1 MDVPSKEELVNA
13 KHDLQRFFISKPN
26 NKNRETNWLVMF
38 GKWKSLSPLHCVKS
52 VQIRGFLKKNWSIF
66 SYIRNEY
73 GNVRS
78 KSPYSVRIQ
87 ENRDQN
93 KLRIWTLFTQCY
105 WQQRKNYI
113 IDSWGT
119 DRDDIWSVRK

>member
-13 KHDLQRFFISKPN
+13 KHDLQRFFISKPS

-93 KLRIWTLFTQCY
+93 KLRIWTLFTQYY